1 MQWSLI
7 ISDCLVMHNALTFD
21 SWTNAH
27 INLFTTQK
35 QISFFCTFCK
45 QTFYKFSLN
54 LHRTFKIE
62 FSTLLMSFFSVYFN
76 FFLDACSLCDIICDW
91 TCWLPDP
98 SICRPAYTILAT
110 FVGTCFWP
118 QHVALCYTDNSYSAG
133 QGLYVY
139 CFILN
144 YILWAHFTLLF
155 ELYLLK

>member
-1 MQWSLI
+1 MIHEQ
-7 ISDCLVMHNALTFD
+7 MH
-21 SWTNAH
+21 
-27 INLFTTQK
+27 I
-35 QISFFCTFCK
+35 
-45 QTFYKFSLN
+45 YKFIYSPKTNIYLLYFLQANILQVFIESKQNILKLN
-54 LHRTFKIE
+54 STHYLCA
-62 FSTLLMSFFSVYFN
+62 FSAFILI

-155 ELYLLK
+155 ESYLLK